1 MIVGAQHKEREGI
14 YFKLLEI
21 NHFLQQKTQKFIY
34 LDSANNSIS
43 LSFFYFGLSSHSIM
57 VLFLISAS
65 FTGLALI
72 SAWLPKDMVLT
83 TEHQSFEKQR
93 GTKAI
98 KAELLNIKKNK
109 QIKKFHQMTHKNI
122 NFDFAI
128 SSISLL

>member
-1 MIVGAQHKEREGI
+1 MHSIKKREGI

-21 NHFLQQKTQKFIY
+21 NHPLQQKIQKFIH

-43 LSFFYFGLSSHSIM
+43 LSYFYFGLSSHSIM
-57 VLFLISAS
+57 ALFLISAS

-93 GTKAI
+93 RNKAI
-98 KAELLNIKKNK
+98 KTELLDIKKINK
-109 QIKKFHQMTHKNI
+109 LINLIK
-122 NFDFAI
+122 
-128 SSISLL
+128 